1 LHRNRDEP
9 RMPVGMRQL
18 SSVIMK
24 VWDHASVISLKKN
37 GGIENMKTMKIGV
50 VLLALLLAGLAM
62 VPIVSAVNN
71 DERNDLW
78 NDSQVQKYNSLIGKE
93 ITAGELYEIVDPEF
107 LKSLP
112 EDLRASYYQTKVQWP
127 TAPGK
132 DTETTITFKPESIT
146 NRAGQVVLNFGTFA
160 SPIGRTI
167 SYFSQS
173 VSSPP
178 TTFIQMYDKSTL
190 IKYENGHY
198 YYVDHRAGTGYLCT
212 LHYVSGLKSVQP
224 GTYVVLGE
232 HSGISL
238 PGILDPPAYGPVYS
252 QSSYVTIS

>member
-1 LHRNRDEP
+1 MEA
-9 RMPVGMRQL
+9 
-18 SSVIMK
+18 K
-24 VWDHASVISLKKN
+24 
-37 GGIENMKTMKIGV
+37 NMKRLKLITM
-50 VLLALLLAGLAM
+50 LLALLLVGMAM
-62 VPIVSAVNN
+62 VPMVSAVNN
-71 DERNDLW
+71 DEHNDLW
-78 NDSQVQKYNSLIGKE
+78 NDSQIQRYNSLIEKE

-112 EDLRASYYQTKVQWP
+112 EDLRTSYYQTKVQWP

-132 DTETTITFKPESIT
+132 DTETASTFNLES
-146 NRAGQVVLNFGTFA
+146 NVSRAGQVVLNFGTFA

-212 LHYVSGLKSVQP
+212 LHYVSGLTSVQP